1 MSRESECEIEE
12 LRMKVQVLRRD
23 HDEGLSELDGN
34 LVIALEA
41 IEELESRGKALEVL
55 INSQFAPDTAGHPH
69 DGGWFD

>member
-34 LVIALEA
+34 LVVALEA
-41 IEELESRGKALEVL
+41 IEELESRVKALEVL
-55 INSQFAPDTAGHPH
+55 INSQFAPDTAGHPN